1 MRKLESRDF
10 FLISR
15 SHWFAEKMIDASP
28 FSSLEDAIS
37 FARQLW
43 FKESRIQS
51 WLDAFSGH
59 SHLFRAIRY
68 APGSMMREML
78 HWDRKY
84 RAKFGFE
91 FITSTET
98 WLSQEILDE
107 VKVRYEN
114 TLVVELD
121 IAAREEFKLIEHGL
135 ERLWERL
142 ARSQIQEAS
151 VETGEVV
158 PDSVEKEAVVSSDN
172 SEEADSA
179 GQKGSMLSYDLN
191 KTPDENEYPYSGMS
205 PDKKNAWHLSMW
217 ATRYLNP

>member
-1 MRKLESRDF
+1 
-10 FLISR
+10 
-15 SHWFAEKMIDASP
+15 
-28 FSSLEDAIS
+28 
-37 FARQLW
+37 
-43 FKESRIQS
+43 
-51 WLDAFSGH
+51 
-59 SHLFRAIRY
+59 
-68 APGSMMREML
+68 ML

-84 RAKFGFE
+84 RAKFRFE

-114 TLVVELD
+114 TFVVELD

-135 ERLWERL
+135 ER
-142 ARSQIQEAS
+142 AS

-172 SEEADSA
+172 FEEADSA

-191 KTPDENEYPYSGMS
+191 KTPDENKYPYSGMS
-205 PDKKNAWHLSMW
+205 PDKKNDWHLAMW